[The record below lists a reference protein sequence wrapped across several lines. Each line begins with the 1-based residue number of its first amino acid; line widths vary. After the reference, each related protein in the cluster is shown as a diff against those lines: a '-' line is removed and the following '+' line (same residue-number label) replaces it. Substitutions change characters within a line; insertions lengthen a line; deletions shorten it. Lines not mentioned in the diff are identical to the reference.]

1 MMTLFQWEV
10 EATKALQVLV
20 GWLVSP
26 QFYAQIGAIIVAVAV
41 AHFANRQI
49 KTKTPYFRSQP
60 EQGSLLKMR
69 RWIYSCR
76 DLLFPIL
83 AVLML
88 AIAVQVLESAV
99 GSSWLAR
106 IAQSIGVIAILYAAI
121 NRFIKHP
128 IINAAA
134 RWIGIPIATLHV
146 FGVLDNAATYLD
158 SVSFEAG
165 NIRLSL
171 FTLIKAAIAGGIFFW
186 LGRLSNDAGQ
196 RVIRKQE
203 TLDIPTRELL
213 AKIFQIILFVLLF
226 ILLLQVLGLDL
237 TALTIFGGALG
248 VGLGFGLQ
256 QIASNFI
263 SGMILLFERS
273 MKVGDFV
280 DLGGSMAGTLRDINM
295 RSSTLQTGDGKAI
308 TVPNE
313 KFITSPFVTWA
324 KSDDAQERHE
334 QRHEVAFSVPYDA
347 DIHRIP
353 DLITGATAKHPHV
366 LATPSGPVCELKQ
379 FGEKGILFSVAYWVA
394 GSEVYSSDVHFLV
407 WDTLKEAGI
416 PLVPT
421 KAGAVA

>member
-1 MMTLFQWEV
+1 MTIDQAQF
-10 EATKALQVLV
+10 EATKALQIFV
-20 GWLVSP
+20 GWLTSP
-26 QFYAQIGAIIVAVAV
+26 QFYAQIGAIILAVAI

-49 KTKTPYFRSQP
+49 KTKTSYFRSAP
-60 EQGSLLKMR
+60 EQGGLLKIR

-88 AIAVQVLESAV
+88 AIAVQVLEGAV

-106 IAQSIGVIAILYAAI
+106 IAQSIAVIAVLYAAI
-121 NRFIKHP
+121 NRFISHP
-128 IINAAA
+128 LINAAA
-134 RWIGIPIATLHV
+134 RWIGIPIATLQV
-146 FGVLDNAATYLD
+146 FGALDDVTAYLD
-158 SVSFEAG
+158 SVSLEAG

-171 FTLIKAAIAGGIFFW
+171 LTLIKAAIAGGILFW

-196 RVIRKQE
+196 KVIRKQE

-213 AKIFQIILFVLLF
+213 AKIFQIVLFVLLF

-273 MKVGDFV
+273 MKVGDYV
-280 DLGGSMAGTLRDINM
+280 ELAGGMAGTLRDINM
-295 RSSTLQTGDGKAI
+295 RSSTLQTGDGKEI

-313 KFITSPFVTWA
+313 KFITSAFVTWT
-324 KSDDAQERHE
+324 KSDPLQRHE

-347 DIHRIP
+347 DIHKIP
-353 DLITGATAKHPHV
+353 ELIETAAARHPHI
-366 LATPSGPVCELKQ
+366 LAKPAAPVCELKQ
-379 FGEKGILFSVAYWVA
+379 FGEKGVQFAVSYWVSGA
-394 GSEVYSSDVHFLV
+394 DDYASDIHFLV

-416 PLVPT
+416 ALAPL
-421 KAGAVA
+421 K

>member
-1 MMTLFQWEV
+1 MMTIHQLEV
-10 EATKALQVLV
+10 EATKALQILV

-26 QFYAQIGAIIVAVAV
+26 QFYAQIGAIIIAVAV

-49 KTKTPYFRSQP
+49 KTKTPYFRSAP
-60 EQGSLLKMR
+60 EQGALLKVR

-106 IAQSIGVIAILYAAI
+106 IAQSIGVIAVLYAAI
-121 NRFIKHP
+121 NRFITHP
-128 IINAAA
+128 LINTAA

-146 FGVLDNAATYLD
+146 FGVLDNFAAYLD

-171 FTLIKAAIAGGIFFW
+171 LALVKAAIAGGFFFW

-196 RVIRKQE
+196 KVIRKQE
-203 TLDIPTRELL
+203 ALDIPTRELL

-237 TALTIFGGALG
+237 TALTVFGGALG

-273 MKVGDFV
+273 MKVGDYV
-280 DLGGSMAGTLRDINM
+280 ELGGGVTGTLRDINM
-295 RSSTLQTGDGKAI
+295 RSSTLETGDGKAI

-313 KFITSPFVTWA
+313 KFITSPFLTWA
-324 KSDDAQERHE
+324 KSDDSQVPHE

-347 DIHRIP
+347 DIQRIP
-353 DLITGATAKHPHV
+353 DLIAEAAAKHPHI
-366 LATPSGPVCELKQ
+366 LAKPAGPSCELRQ
-379 FGEKGILFSVAYWVA
+379 FAEKGILFALAYWVS
-394 GSEVYSSDVHFLV
+394 GPEDHSSDVHFLV
-407 WDTLKEAGI
+407 WETLKEAGI
-416 PLVPT
+416 PLVPA
-421 KAGAVA
+421 K

>member
-1 MMTLFQWEV
+1 MTIHQWEV
-10 EATKALQVLV
+10 EGIEALQIFV

-26 QFYAQIGAIIVAVAV
+26 QFYAQIGAIIIAIAV

-49 KTKTPYFRSQP
+49 KTKTPYFRSAP
-60 EQGSLLKMR
+60 EQGALLKVR

-88 AIAVQVLESAV
+88 AIAVQVLETAL

-106 IAQSIGVIAILYAAI
+106 IAQSIGVIAVLYAAI
-121 NRFIKHP
+121 NRFITHP
-128 IINAAA
+128 LINTAV
-134 RWIGIPIATLHV
+134 RWIGIPIATLQV
-146 FGVLDNAATYLD
+146 FGALDNVTAYLD
-158 SVSFEAG
+158 SVSLQAG

-171 FTLIKAAIAGGIFFW
+171 FTLIKAAIAGGILFW

-196 RVIRKQE
+196 KVIRKQE

-213 AKIFQIILFVLLF
+213 ANIFQIILFVLLF

-237 TALTIFGGALG
+237 TALTIFGGAVG

-263 SGMILLFERS
+263 SGMILLFERT
-273 MKVGDFV
+273 MKVGDYV
-280 DLGGSMAGTLRDINM
+280 ELSANLAGTLREINM
-295 RSSTLQTGDGKAI
+295 RSSTLETGDGKAI

-313 KFITSPFVTWA
+313 KFITAPFITWA
-324 KSDDAQERHE
+324 KSDDSQVPHE
-334 QRHEVAFSVPYDA
+334 QRYEVAFSVPYDA

-353 DLITGATAKHPHV
+353 ELIVEAAAKHPHV
-366 LATPSGPVCELKQ
+366 LAKPSGPVCELKR
-379 FGEKGILFSVAYWVA
+379 FAEKGILFSVAYWVP
-394 GSEVYSSDVHFLV
+394 GTEDHSSDVHFLV
-407 WDTLKEAGI
+407 WDALKAAGI
-416 PLVPT
+416 PLVPA
-421 KAGAVA
+421 K

>member
-1 MMTLFQWEV
+1 MTIDQAEL
-10 EATKALQVLV
+10 EATRVLQIFV
-20 GWLVSP
+20 GWLTSP
-26 QFYAQIGAIIVAVAV
+26 QFYAQIGAIILAVAI

-49 KTKTPYFRSQP
+49 KSKTPHFRTMP
-60 EQGSLLKMR
+60 EEGALLKVR

-88 AIAVQVLESAV
+88 AIAVQFLESV
-99 GSSWLAR
+99 LGSSWLAR

-128 IINAAA
+128 LINAAA
-134 RWIGIPIATLHV
+134 RWIGIPIATLQV
-146 FGVLDNAATYLD
+146 FGGLDEVTHYLD
-158 SVSFEAG
+158 SISLEAG

-171 FTLIKAAIAGGIFFW
+171 YTLVKAAIAGGILFW

-196 RVIRKQE
+196 KVIRKQE

-213 AKIFQIILFVLLF
+213 AKIFQIVLFVLLF

-273 MKVGDFV
+273 MKVGDYV
-280 DLGGSMAGTLRDINM
+280 ELGNGMAGTLMEMNM
-295 RSSTLQTGDGKAI
+295 RSSTLHTGDGKEI
-308 TVPNE
+308 MVPNE
-313 KFITSPFVTWA
+313 KFITAEFANWTKTDSL
-324 KSDDAQERHE
+324 R
-334 QRHEVAFSVPYDA
+334 RHEVTFSVAYDT
-347 DIHRIP
+347 DIHCIP
-353 DLITGATAKHPHV
+353 ELIVKAAAKHPHI
-366 LATPSGPVCELKQ
+366 LARPAGPVCELRQ
-379 FGEKGILFSVAYWVA
+379 FGEIGILFGLAYWVS
-394 GSEVYSSDVHFLV
+394 GTNGYLSDMRYLV

-421 KAGAVA
+421 KTGTALA